1 VTDLG
6 STTSERSPALGKLLY
21 GDSGREIEF
30 DDRTLA
36 HLQVV
41 ISAKLRRHECFFF
54 SWKDD
59 PVVGNGR
66 SSIWLATSIP
76 LFFKFSSVERPPI
89 NRDWLE
95 QLTVSSN
102 SSQGM
107 FLSSEPGADTPAPR
121 SRV

>member
-1 VTDLG
+1 LI
-6 STTSERSPALGKLLY
+6 Y
-21 GDSGREIEF
+21 GESGREIEF
-30 DDRTLA
+30 DDRVMA
-36 HLQVV
+36 HLHVV
-41 ISAKLRRHECFFF
+41 ISAKLRRRESFFF

-76 LFFKFSSVERPPI
+76 LYFKFSTSEKHPI
-89 NRDWLE
+89 NREWLE

-107 FLSSEPGADTPAPR
+107 FLSNEPGADTPAPR